1 MGSLAVGRL
10 ALAALAGVLA
20 AALAACGERTEPTG
34 PSRSLYPVTV
44 TFASKPAVIPR
55 PARRIAVLAPDVEP
69 ILVALGAGGRIVG
82 TPLAANGSIRIA
94 QLRSLAP
101 DLLVASSATDSR
113 QLAQARR
120 ALPHAFAYVASDD
133 SVRGV
138 EQTTIQLGLLTNES
152 VRARRIVRAIEQ
164 KRAYVRRKLR
174 GVPPVTVFVDLGFF
188 TTVSSQSLIGDLLHD
203 AHARNVVGEAPQVGA
218 VDLSELARLDPRF
231 YLASSDSGTT
241 LAKLRRNRRTRRLA
255 AVRAGRFA
263 VIGARLLEPGP
274 HIGQAVVELARLFHP
289 DAFR

>member
-1 MGSLAVGRL
+1 
-10 ALAALAGVLA
+10 A

-120 ALPHAFAYVASDD
+120 ALPHAFAYVASD
-133 SVRGV
+133 
-138 EQTTIQLGLLTNES
+138 ES

-203 AHARNVVGEAPQVGA
+203 AHARNVAGEAPQVGA
-218 VDLSELARLDPRF
+218 VDLAELARLDPRF
-231 YLASSDSGTT
+231 YLASS
-241 LAKLRRNRRTRRLA
+241 
-255 AVRAGRFA
+255 
-263 VIGARLLEPGP
+263 
-274 HIGQAVVELARLFHP
+274 
-289 DAFR
+289 